1 MKTAQAAAAQVVAR
15 VLSGRTLDTAFAAMA
30 KAAASSAVT
39 LDAHDRAL
47 AHELCYGTLRHLGQL
62 RDVLKPLLKRPVTDP
77 ELEALLMVTLYQL
90 QHGSASSHAV
100 VSHAVDAAVALRLTS
115 AKGLVNAVLRNY
127 LRHRDAIDRAPPS
140 SDEARYSYP
149 QWWIDAVRA
158 AYPVQWKDVLEEG
171 NVHPPLT
178 LRANRRR
185 ITRQAALAD
194 LRGQGI
200 GCRAIGVDGIILDTP
215 RNVAELPGFAEG
227 RLSVQDHGA
236 QLAAPL
242 LEVEDGMRVLDAC
255 AAPGGKTTH
264 ILEMSDCTLLAL
276 ERDERRLQKV
286 RDNLDRLGL
295 TAETRAADVTDVASW
310 WDGVP
315 FDRIL
320 TDVPCTASGV
330 IRRHPDG
337 KWLRRPTDIVQF
349 ADQQQQI
356 IEAAWS
362 VLRPGG
368 KLLYTTCSVFES
380 ENEGLVRA
388 FVARHSESKRCA
400 LRWPDGLTAAGDG
413 QLLPVSAAAGE
424 NHDGFFYALLEKR
437 GG

>member
-1 MKTAQAAAAQVVAR
+1 
-15 VLSGRTLDTAFAAMA
+15 
-30 KAAASSAVT
+30 
-39 LDAHDRAL
+39 
-47 AHELCYGTLRHLGQL
+47 
-62 RDVLKPLLKRPVTDP
+62 
-77 ELEALLMVTLYQL
+77 
-90 QHGSASSHAV
+90 
-100 VSHAVDAAVALRLTS
+100 
-115 AKGLVNAVLRNY
+115 
-127 LRHRDAIDRAPPS
+127 
-140 SDEARYSYP
+140 
-149 QWWIDAVRA
+149 
-158 AYPVQWKDVLEEG
+158 
-171 NVHPPLT
+171 
-178 LRANRRR
+178 
-185 ITRQAALAD
+185 
-194 LRGQGI
+194 
-200 GCRAIGVDGIILDTP
+200 
-215 RNVAELPGFAEG
+215 
-227 RLSVQDHGA
+227 
-236 QLAAPL
+236 
-242 LEVEDGMRVLDAC
+242 
-255 AAPGGKTTH
+255 
-264 ILEMSDCTLLAL
+264 MSDCTLLAL

-368 KLLYTTCSVFES
+368 KLLYTTCSVFEA
-380 ENEGLVRA
+380 ENEALVRA
-388 FVARHSESKRCA
+388 FVARHDEAKRCA
-400 LRWPDGLTAAGDG
+400 LRWPDGLTAVGDG